1 MNQEFNNKDF
11 MYALGLGELSGIK
24 LMLQSLDPHGVVREC
39 SPVHVQ
45 SVLEDL
51 QKLALGLILKLEGED
66 HDH

>member
-1 MNQEFNNKDF
+1 MNREFNNKDF
-11 MYALGLGELSGIK
+11 MYALGRGELSGVK

-51 QKLALGLILKLEGED
+51 QKLGIDLILKLEGED
-66 HDH
+66 RDH